1 MKAML
6 DFVRDV
12 LPECSIIEK
21 PKELAS
27 YYRFRFSYTGHSI
40 KAEVPKTVAPGY
52 ERKTAERTVATCM
65 AQIFMEIGD
74 RAQMR
79 KWLNAAMS

>member
-1 MKAML
+1 MKTML
-6 DFVRDV
+6 DFVKDA
-12 LPECSIIEK
+12 LPEDAIVEK

-27 YYRFRFSYTGHSI
+27 CYRFRFSYAGHSI

-52 ERKTAERTVATCM
+52 AKRTAERTVATCM

-74 RAQMR
+74 TEQMQ